1 MLYLLYEIGSA
12 LKINVKNE
20 SNQNEAENFGVTGDI
35 IVNSS
40 VQSKE
45 ASKGTDEKGP
55 MNKKRR
61 LSKKYAG

>member
-1 MLYLLYEIGSA
+1 MLYLLYDIGSA

-20 SNQNEAENFGVTGDI
+20 SNQNENFGVTGDI

-40 VQSKE
+40 VQSKD

-55 MNKKRR
+55 GIRNRNTIQVM
-61 LSKKYAG
+61 LY